1 MIVKLRLYQQIGGY
15 AGQKSSPAQKKRQS
29 PTFTR
34 LCQTRYAADFA
45 SKLESV
51 KVDITTVTSFHQVLL
66 HVSVTNGEDHF
77 MRKWSSFYCRGKW
90 LHQAQGHAL
99 TQFYL

>member
-34 LCQTRYAADFA
+34 LCPTRYAADFA
-45 SKLESV
+45 SKLEPV
-51 KVDITTVTSFHQVLL
+51 KVGKVDITIVNIISPSPPPRQR
-66 HVSVTNGEDHF
+66 N
-77 MRKWSSFYCRGKW
+77 
-90 LHQAQGHAL
+90 
-99 TQFYL
+99 